1 MENLKKIKK
10 VHFVGVGG
18 AGMSGLAKVLQQ
30 KGIRVSGSDIKE
42 SPNTKNLQKLGV
54 EISIGHD
61 KDNVGEVDAVVISS
75 AIRENNVEL
84 KDALDRKIKVYQ
96 RAQMLALIA
105 QGKKV
110 VAVSGTHGK
119 TTTTSMIS
127 SVFEKNN
134 LDPTFLI
141 GGELNDIGSNARH
154 GQSEYFIAETDES
167 DGSLLNFDP
176 DLLVITNIEADH
188 LDYFDTFEEIQKL
201 FTTFVGKIRKG
212 GKAIVYADHPN
223 IKTLIPFIDS
233 KVITYGQSRENEYYF
248 DSYRQESFGSS
259 FLVYRREQ
267 KLGEINLPMPGE
279 HNALNAL
286 ASIVV
291 ALEEGLTFKQVRET
305 LAKFSGVKRRFQL
318 LGEKNKA
325 SFYDDYAHH
334 PTEIEATLTA
344 ASREKKGRLICVF
357 QPHRYSRTSLL
368 ASEFGSSFDNADV
381 IVITDVYGAGE
392 TPIPGVSGK
401 TIADAVLESNG
412 HKQVAYMPTLKDV
425 ISFMQKEVKP
435 GDLVLTMGA
444 GDISSIGQKLLA

>member
-1 MENLKKIKK
+1 MENLKNIKK
-10 VHFVGVGG
+10 IHFVGVGG

-30 KGIRVSGSDIKE
+30 KGIKVSGSDIKE
-42 SPNTKNLQKLGV
+42 SPNTKNLKKLGV

-61 KDNVGEVDAVVISS
+61 KNNVGKVDAVVTST

-84 KDALDRKIKVYQ
+84 KEALSRKIKVYQ

-110 VAVSGTHGK
+110 IAVSGTHGK

-127 SVFEKNN
+127 SVFEKNK

-154 GQSEYFIAETDES
+154 GKSEYFIAETDES

-188 LDYFDTFEEIQKL
+188 LDYFETFEEIQKL
-201 FTTFVGKIRKG
+201 FETFVGKIRKG

-223 IKTLIPFIDS
+223 VKTLIPSIKS
-233 KVITYGQSRENEYYF
+233 KVIAYGQSRENEYYY

-279 HNALNAL
+279 H
-286 ASIVV
+286 V
-291 ALEEGLTFKQVRET
+291 
-305 LAKFSGVKRRFQL
+305 
-318 LGEKNKA
+318 
-325 SFYDDYAHH
+325 SF
-334 PTEIEATLTA
+334 
-344 ASREKKGRLICVF
+344 
-357 QPHRYSRTSLL
+357 
-368 ASEFGSSFDNADV
+368 
-381 IVITDVYGAGE
+381 
-392 TPIPGVSGK
+392 
-401 TIADAVLESNG
+401 
-412 HKQVAYMPTLKDV
+412 
-425 ISFMQKEVKP
+425 
-435 GDLVLTMGA
+435 
-444 GDISSIGQKLLA
+444 GQ